1 MENIYQRNLPT
12 DLELNGPFI
21 SFAEQPV
28 GTGDIVTGSVTLSG
42 IATVSWGSTEPS
54 SIGTISYQWYED
66 GIGALSD
73 SATVTGSATTT
84 LTISDLRSPQDNGRQ
99 FYLEADYNATDEYQ
113 TALKGTGN
121 APNEPKKSNTVGIT
135 VEPLIEI
142 IAQPSSSTTVINT
155 TKTFTVD
162 AGLTDSSY
170 GDVTYQWSLN
180 GNVVNDGTVTDNIGG
195 EVLVDGPQSF
205 TFTQDACL
213 ELIDATNIVIV
224 TCAGTGG
231 GGVDGRSPGGGG
243 RYGRMDYAPGQTL
256 NTTLCFKIGKGGNPG
271 SGTNGGLGG
280 ASSYAKGGDGGPGP
294 HGGGG
299 GGGATAVYDEELGKY
314 TIVALVV
321 AVVVVKVRP
330 QHHHLVESMVWDMV
344 EQEMR

>member
-135 VEPLIEI
+135 VAPLIEI
-142 IAQPSSSTTVINT
+142 IAQPSTTETVINT
-155 TKTFTVD
+155 TKTFTID
-162 AGLTDSSY
+162 AGLTDPSY

-205 TFTQDACL
+205 TFTSDECL
-213 ELIDATNIVIV
+213 ELIDARDITIV
-224 TCAGTGG
+224 TSAGTGG
-231 GGVDGRSPGGGG
+231 AGVDGGSTVNGGGG
-243 RYGRMDYAPGQTL
+243 RTGRMSYAPGQTL
-256 NTTLCFKIGKGGNPG
+256 NTTLCFKIGRGGNPG
-271 SGTNGGLGG
+271 SGTDGGLGG
-280 ASSYAKGGDGGPGP
+280 ASS
-294 HGGGG
+294 
-299 GGGATAVYDEELGKY
+299 
-314 TIVALVV
+314 
-321 AVVVVKVRP
+321 
-330 QHHHLVESMVWDMV
+330 
-344 EQEMR
+344 

>member
-28 GTGDIVTGSVTLSG
+28 GTGDTVTGSVTLSG

-142 IAQPSSSTTVINT
+142 VAQPSTLVTVKNT

-162 AGLTDSSY
+162 A
-170 GDVTYQWSLN
+170 
-180 GNVVNDGTVTDNIGG
+180 
-195 EVLVDGPQSF
+195 
-205 TFTQDACL
+205 
-213 ELIDATNIVIV
+213 
-224 TCAGTGG
+224 
-231 GGVDGRSPGGGG
+231 
-243 RYGRMDYAPGQTL
+243 
-256 NTTLCFKIGKGGNPG
+256 
-271 SGTNGGLGG
+271 
-280 ASSYAKGGDGGPGP
+280 
-294 HGGGG
+294 
-299 GGGATAVYDEELGKY
+299 
-314 TIVALVV
+314 
-321 AVVVVKVRP
+321 
-330 QHHHLVESMVWDMV
+330 
-344 EQEMR
+344 